1 MNSRYI
7 LHSHLKGDFIIM
19 NILVVKANNRPSS
32 EGISSKMY
40 ETFMENIEGAN
51 VTTFDVFA
59 EDMPYFGQDLFNA
72 FGKVQSGE
80 EMTDVESRI
89 LAAKQKAMD
98 ALTAADIVVFAFP
111 LWNLTI
117 PAKLQTFIDYV
128 YQAGFAFKYDENG
141 QLVSLMTDKKAVIL
155 NARGGLYS
163 APEMAPMEMSVNYIK
178 NVMGGIFGMEIIDEV
193 VIEGH
198 NAMPDKA
205 ADIIAEGLEQVKE
218 VAKKLSAATVK

>member
-1 MNSRYI
+1 
-7 LHSHLKGDFIIM
+7 M
-19 NILVVKANNRPSS
+19 NILVVKANNRPAS

-40 ETFMENIEGAN
+40 ETFMENIEGN

-59 EDMPYFGQDLFNA
+59 EDMPYFGQELFDA

-80 EMTDVESRI
+80 EMTDVEQRL

-98 ALTAADIVVFAFP
+98 ALTAADVVVFAFP

-128 YQAGFAFKYDENG
+128 YQAGFTFKYDENG
-141 QLVSLMTDKKAVIL
+141 QLVSLMKDKKAVIL

-178 NVMGGIFGMEIIDEV
+178 NVVGGIFGMEIAHEV

-205 ADIIAEGLEQVKE
+205 KEIIEEGLEKVKT
-218 VAKKLSAATVK
+218 VAKVLSAVTV